1 MSDLVAGFSSSVSER
16 SSKRH
21 PVWPVVVV
29 TFGIGLTAAW
39 MGLLGYGLIK
49 LIALAI

>member
-1 MSDLVAGFSSSVSER
+1 MSDLVSGFPSRVSAR

-21 PVWPVVVV
+21 PVWPVVAI

-39 MGLLGYGLIK
+39 IGLLGYGLIK
-49 LIALAI
+49 LIGLAI